1 LGRINERKEKLDSL
15 KQKLEHMDDK
25 KELFRQSVEDLKGLL
40 KIEKSRVEAV
50 NTKRDSLIQKQ

>member
-1 LGRINERKEKLDSL
+1 ME
-15 KQKLEHMDDK
+15 DK
-25 KELFRQSVEDLKGLL
+25 KELFRQIVEDLKGLL